1 MPEVPDHFALCS
13 DLNRQGPAAIDEMPP
28 LKAFSANE
36 FYNKYMDGETV
47 IVDVRT
53 YIAFGG
59 AHIPGSYSIA
69 FDGNLPIFAGWIVP
83 FDKDILLVA
92 DNDDQVYE
100 TMIWLHRVGLDRTV
114 GFLKGGIDKWVSNGY
129 TVDYIDQLNV
139 FEALELMEEDD
150 YVLIDTRD
158 ESGYKESHIEGSI
171 NIPSPDLRERYIE
184 LDTDKEYMLICNSG
198 NRSSVGAS
206 ILKMN
211 DFDNVYNIAGGMKSY
226 KEYLQGEE

>member
-1 MPEVPDHFALCS
+1 
-13 DLNRQGPAAIDEMPP
+13 
-28 LKAFSANE
+28 
-36 FYNKYMDGETV
+36 
-47 IVDVRT
+47 
-53 YIAFGG
+53 
-59 AHIPGSYSIA
+59 
-69 FDGNLPIFAGWIVP
+69 
-83 FDKDILLVA
+83 
-92 DNDDQVYE
+92 
-100 TMIWLHRVGLDRTV
+100 MIWLHRVGLDRTV